1 MLAILEIVTPVFG
14 IILIGWLAARF
25 GYVAAAVGKAT
36 AEFAFKVA
44 MPALLFRA
52 MQSIGAMPGSPLK
65 LVAAYLATVTV
76 IWLLASLA
84 TKLLLRRPQADAAVI
99 AMAASFGN
107 TVMLGIPLAI
117 SAFGPDA
124 AAPMALLVSLDGPV
138 LWIIGTLHIESAL
151 RHQTRDQMGGAVRRK
166 SAAAAINAILLDLL
180 RNPIILSL
188 LIGSLWRV
196 AALPVPPLAD
206 RLLALLAQGAVPSAL
221 FALGMG
227 LATYEIRG
235 QNATLAT
242 ITLLKLFVFPA
253 IAWAMAVTVFDLP
266 KLWVAIILL
275 FTAMP
280 VGANP
285 FLFATRYERGI
296 GSISASI
303 AVSTAIAV
311 VTISVLLYYLKA
323 TL

>member
-14 IILIGWLAARF
+14 IILIGWFAARV
-25 GYVAAAVGKAT
+25 GYVGPAVGKAV

-52 MQSIGAMPGSPLK
+52 MMSIGAMPGSPLK
-65 LVAAYLATVTV
+65 LVGAYISSVLIV
-76 IWLLASLA
+76 WLLAALL
-84 TKLLLRRPQADAAVI
+84 TKVILRRPQADAAVI
-99 AMAASFGN
+99 AMGATFGN

-117 SAFGPDA
+117 SAFGMEA
-124 AAPMALLVSLDGPV
+124 AAPMALLVSIDGPL
-138 LWIIGTLHIESAL
+138 LWILGTLHIEGAL
-151 RHQTRDQMGGAVRRK
+151 REAVGGSGK
-166 SAAAAINAILLDLL
+166 SPTVAFRTILLDLL
-180 RNPIILSL
+180 RNPIILAL
-188 LIGSLWRV
+188 LIGTLWRV
-196 AALPVPPLAD
+196 AALPLPVLAD
-206 RLLALLAQGAVPSAL
+206 RLLALLAQGAVPAAL

-227 LATYEIRG
+227 LATYEIKG
-235 QNATLAT
+235 QTATLSL
-242 ITLLKLFVFPA
+242 ITLLKLFAFPA
-253 IAWAMAVTVFDLP
+253 IAGAISVYVFDLP
-266 KLWVAIILL
+266 KLWLAIILL

-285 FLFATRYERGI
+285 FLFATRYERGL

-323 TL
+323 MV

>member
-14 IILIGWLAARF
+14 IILIGWIAARA
-25 GYVAAAVGKAT
+25 GYVGPTVGKAV

-52 MQSIGAMPGSPLK
+52 MMSIGAMPGSPLK
-65 LVAAYLATVTV
+65 LVGAYVSTVLLL
-76 IWLLASLA
+76 WLLATLA
-84 TKLLLRRPQADAAVI
+84 TKFILRHPQADAAVI
-99 AMAASFGN
+99 AMGATFGN

-117 SAFGPDA
+117 SAFGIEA
-124 AAPMALLVSLDGPV
+124 AAPMALLVSIDAPL
-138 LWIIGTLHIESAL
+138 LWIVGTLHIEGAL
-151 RHQTRDQMGGAVRRK
+151 RDSAGGAAKGK
-166 SAAAAINAILLDLL
+166 STAAAIRAILLDLL
-180 RNPIILSL
+180 RNPIVLAL
-188 LIGSLWRV
+188 LIGSFWRV
-196 AALPVPPLAD
+196 AALPVPLLAD
-206 RLLALLAQGAVPSAL
+206 RLLALLAQGAVPAAL

-227 LATYEIRG
+227 LSTYEIKG
-235 QNATLAT
+235 QTATLSV

-253 IAWAMAVTVFDLP
+253 IAAVVSIYVFDLP
-266 KLWVAIILL
+266 TLWIAIMLL

-296 GSISASI
+296 GSISAAI

-311 VTISVLLYYLKA
+311 VTISMLLYYLKA
-323 TL
+323 AL

>member
-227 LATYEIRG
+227 LATYE
-235 QNATLAT
+235 
-242 ITLLKLFVFPA
+242 
-253 IAWAMAVTVFDLP
+253 AVTVFDLP